1 MDDNLDDKEF
11 MRIIELKEKEDIG
24 LKRRFHGTKLLSNCY
39 VYHKKMVYLRNSFT
53 Y

>member
-1 MDDNLDDKEF
+1 MSDDKGF
-11 MRIIELKEKEDIG
+11 KRIIELKEKEDIG

-39 VYHKKMVYLRNSFT
+39 MYHKKMVYLRNSFA